1 MTIMTYL
8 LELVDTIDIAIAN
21 TVDLVEE
28 TSRERRRDRRR
39 RAVERLQE
47 IISRLRE
54 RSLMGQAAEDER
66 PIKLRG

>member
-1 MTIMTYL
+1 MTYL

>member
-8 LELVDTIDIAIAN
+8 LELVDTIDIAMAN

-28 TSRERRRDRRR
+28 TSRRRRRDRRR

-54 RSLMGQAAEDER
+54 RRLMGQAAEDER